1 MCKTGAQHRQGAA
14 CQLRMQPMSSC
25 LCPSSSEVEDP
36 RPGILSLQVKLVDT
50 VYSIVK
56 FLVPK
61 SHLPERKVRQGEEG
75 HQCQGPEDYEHLQRC
90 PGGAMAREAVP
101 YDL

>member
-1 MCKTGAQHRQGAA
+1 M
-14 CQLRMQPMSSC
+14 
-25 LCPSSSEVEDP
+25 
-36 RPGILSLQVKLVDT
+36 
-50 VYSIVK
+50 
-56 FLVPK
+56 VPK

-101 YDL
+101 YDLRLEFHASPDEISSLQR